1 MAERR
6 ASPKPNGS
14 QPELPVPQDTDRSP
28 DTFAVT
34 KVRAHGPL
42 LYSSVRALRDFRE
55 YGFIFPNVFHKE
67 REKYQD
73 GSHIVEHALV
83 WSLSGEG
90 SVPFLAARNSRP
102 KIMPVMLEIDD
113 AWQPPDAN
121 MPRVIKV
128 SGTREDEVSVVV
140 SGGFVPFD
148 AVRLI
153 MVNDG
158 NVAVEAGTVFNI
170 GTGHTAIP
178 EIRVVPGLFASNPD
192 EFVPIRKHL
201 ENICV
206 TEVNRHVSDSADRL
220 LGAICH
226 ASYALAGRHR
236 EVAVMFS
243 DLVST
248 ALGIAERHSSTVSA
262 IGTEVAIALG
272 GSNLPLHMD
281 HDARI
286 AAVATK
292 LLSQVAPP
300 SNFVRDTF
308 VKDLQDEL
316 HSLDTSQAVER
327 SPHVASLDGI
337 MAVLRNEADWDVTIS
352 QISDPSLLAIAY
364 LVRGSGKLAEL
375 RDATVSSQISPEA
388 SLMALALSG
397 TLNRLTGTHVDD
409 RPHALMKSIICVVA
423 RAVTS
428 AITGVET
435 PKVAIELRSSAT
447 GPATQQWMLL
457 IDQVV
462 AHEWSGPM
470 RDDEGTGTEDDENIL
485 VDTDITAILPAGTG
499 EQRTVGDLI
508 AASTEATEV
517 GSPDQ
522 VAERSL
528 TRARIEIATHRAY
541 SVVDEAVHQLI
552 KCAVKRQETWARMR
566 EAEYLH
572 PTDREVKDFKR
583 LRDEADRELEA
594 QMRRLLDEYAERDRL
609 KKEWLEVS
617 RDAKQQ

>member
-1 MAERR
+1 MSMAERR
-6 ASPKPNGS
+6 ASPKRNRS
-14 QPELPVPQDTDRSP
+14 QAELPVPQDTDRSP
-28 DTFAVT
+28 ITYDVT

-42 LYSSVRALRDFRE
+42 LYSSVRALRDFQE
-55 YGFIFPNVFHKE
+55 YGFIFPNVFHKPRDE
-67 REKYQD
+67 YQD
-73 GSHIVEHALV
+73 GSHIVEGALV
-83 WSLSGEG
+83 WSLRGEG
-90 SVPFLAARNSRP
+90 SVPLLAARKSRP
-102 KIMPVMLEIDD
+102 KIIPVMLEIYD
-113 AWQPPDAN
+113 AWQPPAAN
-121 MPRVIKV
+121 IDRVINV
-128 SGTREDEVSVVV
+128 SGTREGEVSVLV

-148 AVRLI
+148 AIRLI
-153 MVNDG
+153 LVNDE
-158 NVAVEAGTVFNI
+158 NVAVEVRTVFNRGI
-170 GTGHTAIP
+170 AIP
-178 EIRVVPGLFASNPD
+178 EIRVVPGLFANHPE
-192 EFVPIRKHL
+192 EFVPIREHL
-201 ENICV
+201 DNICV
-206 TEVNRHVSDSADRL
+206 TEINRHVGDSVNRL

-243 DLVST
+243 DLVRT
-248 ALGIAERHSSTVSA
+248 ALGIAELHSSTVSA

-272 GSNLPLHMD
+272 GSNPPLPMD

-286 AAVATK
+286 VAVATK

-300 SNFVRDTF
+300 SSFVRDTF

-327 SPHVASLDGI
+327 SPHVASLDGL

-352 QISDPSLLAIAY
+352 QISDPSLMAIAY

-388 SLMALALSG
+388 SLIALALSG

-409 RPHALMKSIICVVA
+409 RPHELMKSLVCVVA
-423 RAVTS
+423 RAVS
-428 AITGVET
+428 SEITGGEV
-435 PKVAIELRSSAT
+435 PKVSVELRSRSS
-447 GPATQQWMLL
+447 GPATQQWTLL

-470 RDDEGTGTEDDENIL
+470 RDDEGAGTAEDEDVS
-485 VDTDITAILPAGTG
+485 VDTDVPTTLLALPVSPRHEGDIIT
-499 EQRTVGDLI
+499 
-508 AASTEATEV
+508 ASTEVTEV
-517 GSPDQ
+517 GSLDQ

-528 TRARIEIATHRAY
+528 TRERIEIATHRAY
-541 SVVDEAVHQLI
+541 SVVDEGVRQLI
-552 KCAVKRQETWARMR
+552 KCAIKREETWARMR

-572 PTDREVKDFKR
+572 PTDREVKDSRR
-583 LRDEADRELEA
+583 LRDEADRELEG
-594 QMRRLLDEYAERDRL
+594 QMRRLLEEYAERDRL